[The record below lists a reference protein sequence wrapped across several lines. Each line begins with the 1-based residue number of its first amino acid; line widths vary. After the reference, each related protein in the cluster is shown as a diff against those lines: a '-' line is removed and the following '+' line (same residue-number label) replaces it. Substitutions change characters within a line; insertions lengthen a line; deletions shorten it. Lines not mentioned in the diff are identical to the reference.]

1 MVWGRTPP
9 AAMTR
14 GAGLP
19 ARAARRSR
27 AVSRA
32 RPVPSAPPD
41 VVSQDVGQP
50 EAGGGAVGPLQVRG
64 VVNGAVEGDGG
75 AVAHVHQEAHQPA
88 VQLPVLGQGPGDEA
102 ELDGGGQGAAPP
114 TATLSHSSARS
125 APAWAETRTPSMFST
140 QVSTTTWSGARQGA
154 GEGWRKGSIL
164 GSLVAFMGELCH
176 A

>member
-102 ELDGGGQGAAPP
+102 ELDGGGQGATHHPGGLGRVCSANWAAREAIRRTSAIMARP
-114 TATLSHSSARS
+114 SSAS
-125 APAWAETRTPSMFST
+125 NT
-140 QVSTTTWSGARQGA
+140 
-154 GEGWRKGSIL
+154 
-164 GSLVAFMGELCH
+164 
-176 A
+176 